1 MAQLYIAVRY
11 RRGFKKPV
19 LGNQSNKK
27 LAVLEYFTPT
37 TRDSDL
43 FIELLEHM

>member
-1 MAQLYIAVRY
+1 MTQMYIAVRY
-11 RRGFKKPV
+11 RRGLKKTV
-19 LGNQSNKK
+19 SGNQNNKK
-27 LAVLEYFTPT
+27 RAVLEYFTPT